1 MVNYC
6 LNYLLR
12 ILFLYRTV
20 IRKRTMISYQ
30 AKDWEIKNANCIDAL
45 NSPYF
50 SNRMHKHIF
59 IDNIAFIIKVYQ
71 MDLEL

>member
-1 MVNYC
+1 
-6 LNYLLR
+6 
-12 ILFLYRTV
+12 
-20 IRKRTMISYQ
+20 MISYQ